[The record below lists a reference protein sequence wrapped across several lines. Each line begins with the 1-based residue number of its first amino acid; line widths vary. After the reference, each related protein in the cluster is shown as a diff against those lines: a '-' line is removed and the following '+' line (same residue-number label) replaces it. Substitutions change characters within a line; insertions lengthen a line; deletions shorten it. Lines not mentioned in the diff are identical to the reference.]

1 MLCVLNNRRGVHLG
15 IPKSCEWEQ
24 TVLRKF
30 DDNRFNQMV
39 RVRPDEFCYILNLI
53 KHDEV
58 FNTSSSTVQLP
69 IKLQLKI
76 VLCRLGSSG
85 EGQSVHKVA
94 SLFGIGDGGT
104 IYNLTRSIFKA
115 ILKLKSKFLFWP
127 HERERQQIVSSTS
140 TEMPGC
146 VGYVDGSEVKLSEA
160 PVNEHTMYYSRK
172 RQYAV
177 KLQAICDY
185 NLRRRQLIV
194 GYPGSVHD
202 AKIFSNCL
210 LFKQPERFLLT
221 SQWIAGDSAY
231 PLKPF
236 LITQFRQNSSEYTE
250 EERHSFNKYFSKYRV
265 RVENCFG
272 LLKEKF
278 GSLKELK
285 FRMHSRTNKNQC
297 NDWITVCCILHNIL
311 INFHIENED
320 GNEVPGPQFDFF

>member
-1 MLCVLNNRRGVHLG
+1 MINLLDMNSSNEEDEAIENFNSYMLCVLNNRRGVHLG
-15 IPKSCEWEQ
+15 IPKSCECEQ

-30 DDNRFNQMV
+30 DDNRFYQMV
-39 RVRPDEFCYILNLI
+39 RVRPEEFCYILNLI

-58 FNTSSSTVQLP
+58 FNTSSREVQLP
-69 IKLQLKI
+69 VELQFKI
-76 VLCRLGSSG
+76 VLYRLGSSG
-85 EGQSVHKVA
+85 EGQSVRKVA
-94 SLFGIGDGGT
+94 FLFGVGDGA
-104 IYNLTRSIFKA
+104 LFS
-115 ILKLKSKFLFWP
+115 ILKLKSKFLFWT

-185 NLRRRQLIV
+185 KLRIRQLIV

-210 LFKQPERFLLT
+210 LFKHPERFLST

-236 LITQFRQNSSEYTE
+236 LITSFRQNSSEYTE
-250 EERHSFNKYFSKYRV
+250 EERHSFNKYFSKYRICLWSFE
-265 RVENCFG
+265 R
-272 LLKEKF
+272 KI
-278 GSLKELK
+278 
-285 FRMHSRTNKNQC
+285 R
-297 NDWITVCCILHNIL
+297 
-311 INFHIENED
+311 
-320 GNEVPGPQFDFF
+320 